1 MCFRKLTLEVIKAN
15 ARLDRQIHEE
25 VGVITQ
31 AGNDEDLKNQL
42 SEKGREMMDKEIS
55 KGYWYP

>member
-1 MCFRKLTLEVIKAN
+1 MIKAN